1 MARWKHLGLNDAGAG
16 AGAFKLARSTSF
28 RAVAVKL
35 YMPLPFDR
43 FKEEGDLIG
52 RMVLEYGELEWML
65 CLIAGHVLRDLD
77 TAIKALYRSRGEQQR
92 MEVAD
97 ALIRH
102 RIEGSKLR
110 QTYEQTFA
118 HMGVCKAI
126 RNQYAHTN
134 WLHAGSDKLC
144 YIAIEEM
151 AKSNEPIKIE
161 EMTLYHLDIETVRDQ
176 ARFFNEVMQNM
187 TYLNMEIQYVIGAS
201 TMTGF
206 HYVPNIIRPKR
217 AEKLDGLA

>member
-1 MARWKHLGLNDAGAG
+1 M
-16 AGAFKLARSTSF
+16 
-28 RAVAVKL
+28 AVKL

-52 RMVLEYGELEWML
+52 RMVLEYGELEWTL
-65 CLIAGHVLRDLD
+65 CLMASHVLGDLD
-77 TAIKALYRSRGEQQR
+77 TAIKALYRSRGELQR

-97 ALIRH
+97 ALIRQ
-102 RIEGSKLR
+102 RIEDDKLR

-118 HMGVCKAI
+118 HMAVCKTL

-134 WLHAGSDKLC
+134 WVHAGSDKLC

-151 AKSNEPIKIE
+151 AKSNEPIQME
-161 EMTLYHLDIETVRDQ
+161 QMTLYHLALDTVKDQ

-187 TYLNMEIQYVIGAS
+187 AYLNMEIQYVLGTS

-206 HYVPNIIRPKR
+206 HYVPNIRRPKK
-217 AEKLDGLA
+217 AERLDGLA

>member
-1 MARWKHLGLNDAGAG
+1 M
-16 AGAFKLARSTSF
+16 
-28 RAVAVKL
+28 AVKL

-43 FKEEGDLIG
+43 FKQEGDLIG

-65 CLIAGHVLRDLD
+65 CLMAGHVLQDLD
-77 TAIKALYRSRGEQQR
+77 TAMKALYRSRGELQR

-97 ALIRH
+97 ALIRQ
-102 RIEGSKLR
+102 RIEDNKLR

-118 HMGVCKAI
+118 HMAVCKTL

-151 AKSNEPIKIE
+151 AKSNEPIEMDK
-161 EMTLYHLDIETVRDQ
+161 MTLYHLDLETVKDQ

-187 TYLNMEIQYVIGAS
+187 TYLNMEIQYQLGHS

-206 HYVPNIIRPKR
+206 HYVTNILRPKR
-217 AEKLDGLA
+217 ARKLDGLA